1 MKRNYLILLALL
13 VVVIAGWLFLKHLE
27 TGQATRRSGPETAS
41 LSRIV
46 SLSPSTTETLF
57 ALGVGD
63 RVVGVT
69 RFCMYPAAAQQI
81 ARVGGYLDPNYEAVA
96 ALEPDLVIVL
106 PEYEK
111 VVHYLEELG
120 LRYLVVHNRT
130 LSEIT
135 GTINLIG
142 SACGAEKKAGE
153 LVTQIEARKEEIAR
167 ATAQLNRPGVIV
179 SIGRSMGSGAL
190 KEVYLAG
197 KNTFYDEL
205 VTLAGG
211 RNLYANGKISYPL
224 VSAEGLLHLNPQ
236 VVLEL
241 VADLE
246 QRGLSEEMILRDW
259 QSAGQI
265 DAVRN
270 KRVCVL
276 SGDYVAI
283 PGPRIILLL
292 QDMARAIHP
301 EVDWGF

>member
-13 VVVIAGWLFLKHLE
+13 VVVVAGGVFLKRME
-27 TGQATRRSGPETAS
+27 TDQAARRSGPETAG

-69 RFCMYPAAAQQI
+69 RFCSYPPAAQQI

-135 GTINLIG
+135 GTLGEIG
-142 SACGAEKKAGE
+142 SACGAEKRAGE
-153 LVTQIEARKEEIAR
+153 LVGQIEARKDEIAR
-167 ATAQLNRPGVIV
+167 ATAQLDRPGVIV
-179 SIGRSMGSGAL
+179 SIGRSMGSGTL

-205 VTLAGG
+205 VALAGG
-211 RNLYANGKISYPL
+211 RNLYGNGKVSYPL
-224 VSAEGLLHLNPQ
+224 VSAEGLLHLNPE
-236 VVLEL
+236 VVLDL
-241 VADLE
+241 VADLAE
-246 QRGLSEEMILRDW
+246 SGFSEEMILRDW
-259 QSAGQI
+259 DSAGQI

-292 QDMARAIHP
+292 EDMARAIHP
-301 EVDWGF
+301 EVDWDF